1 MALFGKLDR
10 VTAPPG
16 QMNHAKIA
24 ENLLT
29 KSVNVIDCKFMYPKF
44 VWTKR

>member
-1 MALFGKLDR
+1 MTLIRKRDR
-10 VTAPPG
+10 LTAPPG

-24 ENLLT
+24 KNLLT
-29 KSVNVIDCKFMYPKF
+29 KFANVIDYKFMYPKF